1 MRKKIYFQN
10 SYGAGNDKDFVLNGY
25 RTTFGIFTKEFK
37 ERRFEMSDKL
47 KAQNDYVQKFFRDPK
62 NMDKFFSR
70 YHTYSEYDL
79 DKQFRINHLKVI
91 LFFLALREVT
101 NLYN

>member
-47 KAQNDYVQKFFRDPK
+47 KAQTTYVKEFVSNPQNVEKYFA
-62 NMDKFFSR
+62 R
-70 YHTYSEYDL
+70 YHTNSEYDL

-91 LFFLALREVT
+91 LFLLALREVK
-101 NLYN
+101 LS